1 MSEFTKMKITLDFY
15 NKNIVSVSAKQYDNQ
30 SRYIEISCAENGKA
44 FLADKN
50 TMSAYIR
57 YRKPD
62 GLGCFNDCEIT
73 DEGNILVELTE
84 QMLSAQGKA
93 EADIML
99 LEKVFTSGEKPTD
112 IEDIY
117 EIHAPVIS
125 VMSFYVNIAPTALNH
140 AQIESSYEFN
150 ALSNALSQIDYNNKK
165 VEALDKELT
174 ENENER
180 KTAET
185 ARVNAENTRKTNET
199 VRINAENIRKA
210 AETERKD
217 NEAVRQSNETTR
229 QTQENKRQT
238 DTATAISNA
247 NAAAQNANNKAN
259 DLQNKL
265 DSHHFVLTEDK
276 DVAGGVAGLDSNAK
290 VPISEL
296 YDASTTSKGI
306 VQLTNSV
313 ASTSTTT
320 AATPNSVKV
329 AYDKTLSVETA
340 LNNEITRATAAENAK
355 ANIANPTFTGTPKAP
370 TAAAGTNSTQIA
382 TTAFVQTAVSSGI
395 AASDAMIVKG
405 TIGTNGTVTAL
416 PTTYKTGWTYRV
428 TSAGT
433 YAGQVCEIGDLIIA
447 LVDRNGSGNTN
458 SDWCVAQTN
467 INGAITGVKSGD
479 AYIQASQT
487 GSVVTIT
494 HKDVAATNTTSSV
507 SPAHGGK
514 FTAVKA
520 VTRDA
525 KGHITGVDTETVTL
539 PAEPNQNAFS
549 NVAVGNTT
557 IAADSKTDTLT
568 FAAGRN
574 TTLTPDAN
582 NDKITVSLADKCT
595 TITDWNLATA
605 NGWYLGRRADNS
617 PSEVVE
623 WWYGLVIAHSTTY
636 VRQILYRFG
645 TDNNVSG
652 NNSDRYERI
661 MQNGVWGTWV
671 NTSVRTAV
679 PKNAKF
685 TDTTYSNATTTTS
698 GLMSA
703 NDKLKL
709 DYTNIAY
716 GTCSTAAATSA
727 KVITLSGNT
736 KWTLQKGSVV
746 IVKFTN
752 TNTASSV
759 TLNVNN
765 TGAKRIWV
773 DRAVYTGTSAQYCG
787 YANRNLIYVY
797 DGTYWVWIFGGYDS
811 NTTYSNATLGQGYGT
826 CTTAEAT
833 TAKVVTLSSYNL
845 VVGGIVAVKFTYAV
859 PANSTMNINSRGAKA
874 IYYRGAAIS
883 AGIIKAGDI
892 GVFIYNGT
900 QYHLLSVDRNDSS
913 QTVGNGTIT
922 ITQNG
927 TTKGTFTTNQSGNT
941 TIALTDNNTTYS
953 NMKGATASAAGK
965 AGLVPAPA
973 KGYTTRFLRG
983 DGTWQTPPNTWR
995 GIEDNLTSTSTTKSL
1010 SANQGRILKSLIPSS
1025 AYKLIYALQR
1035 TGTSGN
1041 GTVITTYT
1049 PDYWYTTIGNIRI
1062 LAMNIPVFNIP
1073 VNSTKTITVVLPI
1086 AFSNNS
1092 YYISISM
1099 NLGGNLYSPTSNNY
1113 AYCYSQTNSTLKI
1126 GVNTND
1132 VGGSYGEATDFLS
1145 VLCIGIA

>member
-30 SRYIEISCAENGKA
+30 SRYIEISCTENGKA
-44 FLADKN
+44 FLVDKN

-62 GLGCFNDCEIT
+62 GLGCFNECEIT
-73 DEGNILVELTE
+73 DDGNILVELTE

-117 EIHAPVIS
+117 EIHAPIIS

-180 KTAET
+180 KTAEA
-185 ARVNAENTRKTNET
+185 ARVNAENSRKSAETERVNNENTRKTNET
-199 VRINAENIRKA
+199 VR
-210 AETERKD
+210 
-217 NEAVRQSNETTR
+217 QSNEATR

-247 NAAAQNANNKAN
+247 NSAAENANNKAN

-276 DVAGGVAGLDSNAK
+276 DVAGGVAGLDSNGK
-290 VPISEL
+290 IPNNEVPIVSDLIVSAEEL
-296 YDASTTSKGI
+296 NYVDGVTGNI
-306 VQLTNSV
+306 QNQL
-313 ASTSTTT
+313 
-320 AATPNSVKV
+320 
-329 AYDKTLSVETA
+329 
-340 LNNEITRATAAENAK
+340 NAK

-395 AASDAMIVKG
+395 AASDAMIIKG

-416 PTTYKTGWTYRV
+416 PTTYKIGWTYRV
-428 TSAGT
+428 TGAGT

-494 HKDVAATNTTSSV
+494 HKDVSASDTTSSV

-514 FTAVKA
+514 FTAVKSVA
-520 VTRDA
+520 RDT

-539 PAEPNQNAFS
+539 PNTVASTSS
-549 NVAVGNTT
+549 N
-557 IAADSKTDTLT
+557 
-568 FAAGRN
+568 
-574 TTLTPDAN
+574 
-582 NDKITVSLADKCT
+582 
-595 TITDWNLATA
+595 
-605 NGWYLGRRADNS
+605 
-617 PSEVVE
+617 
-623 WWYGLVIAHSTTY
+623 
-636 VRQILYRFG
+636 
-645 TDNNVSG
+645 
-652 NNSDRYERI
+652 
-661 MQNGVWGTWV
+661 
-671 NTSVRTAV
+671 
-679 PKNAKF
+679 
-685 TDTTYSNATTTTS
+685 
-698 GLMSA
+698 GLMSST
-703 NDKLKL
+703 DKLKL
-709 DYTNIAY
+709 NYTNIAY
-716 GTCSTAAATSA
+716 GTCETDGATSE
-727 KVITLSGNT
+727 KIINISGNNS
-736 KWTLQKGSVV
+736 WTLQKGS
-746 IVKFTN
+746 IIIIKFSA

-765 TGAKRIWV
+765 TGAKSIWV
-773 DRAVYTGTSAQYCG
+773 NNAVYTGTSAQYCG

-797 DGTYWVWIFGGYDS
+797 DGTYWVWVFGGYDS
-811 NTTYSNATLGQGYGT
+811 NTIYSNATLGQGYGT

-883 AGIIKAGDI
+883 SGIIQAGDV
-892 GVFIYNGT
+892 GVFIYNGA
-900 QYHLLSVDRNDSS
+900 QYHLLTVDRNGSDY
-913 QTVGNGTIT
+913 V
-922 ITQNG
+922 
-927 TTKGTFTTNQSGNT
+927 
-941 TIALTDNNTTYS
+941 
-953 NMKGATASAAGK
+953 
-965 AGLVPAPA
+965 
-973 KGYTTRFLRG
+973 
-983 DGTWQTPPNTWR
+983 
-995 GIEDNLTSTSTTKSL
+995 
-1010 SANQGRILKSLIPSS
+1010 PSS
-1025 AYKLIYALQR
+1025 AYKLTYALQR
-1035 TGTSGN
+1035 TGNATGGN
-1041 GTVITTYT
+1041 GTAITTYT
-1049 PDYWYTTIGNIRI
+1049 PDYWYTTIGNVRI

-1073 VNSTKTITVVLPI
+1073 VNSTKSITVVLPI

-1099 NLGGNLYSPTSNNY
+1099 NLGGNSYSPANNDC

-1126 GVNTND
+1126 SVNTND
-1132 VGGSYGEATDFLS
+1132 IGGSYGEATDFLS

>member
-1 MSEFTKMKITLDFY
+1 MKITLDFY

-30 SRYIEISCAENGKA
+30 SRYIEISCTENGKA
-44 FLADKN
+44 FLTDKN

-62 GLGCFNDCEIT
+62 GLGCFNECEIT

-117 EIHAPVIS
+117 EIHAPIIS

-210 AETERKD
+210 AETERKA

-290 VPISEL
+290 VPILEL
-296 YDASTTSKGI
+296 YDASTASKGI
-306 VQLTNSV
+306 VQLTNSI
-313 ASTSTTT
+313 SSGSLST

-340 LNNEITRATAAENAK
+340 LKDEIARATAAENTK

-494 HKDVAATNTTSSV
+494 HKDVTATNTTSSV

-514 FTAVKA
+514 FTAVKSVA
-520 VTRDA
+520 RDT

-539 PAEPNQNAFS
+539 PAA
-549 NVAVGNTT
+549 
-557 IAADSKTDTLT
+557 
-568 FAAGRN
+568 
-574 TTLTPDAN
+574 
-582 NDKITVSLADKCT
+582 
-595 TITDWNLATA
+595 
-605 NGWYLGRRADNS
+605 
-617 PSEVVE
+617 
-623 WWYGLVIAHSTTY
+623 
-636 VRQILYRFG
+636 
-645 TDNNVSG
+645 
-652 NNSDRYERI
+652 
-661 MQNGVWGTWV
+661 
-671 NTSVRTAV
+671 
-679 PKNAKF
+679 
-685 TDTTYSNATTTTS
+685 YSNATTATT

-727 KVITLSGNT
+727 KAITLSGNT
-736 KWTLQKGSVV
+736 KWTLQKGSVI

-765 TGAKRIWV
+765 TGAKSIWV
-773 DRAVYTGTSAQYCG
+773 DRAAYTGTSAQYCG

-859 PANSTMNINSRGAKA
+859 PANSTMNINSKGVKS

-883 AGIIKAGDI
+883 AGIIKAGDV
-892 GVFIYNGT
+892 GLFIYDGA
-900 QYHLLSVDRNDSS
+900 QYHLLSVDRYDSYAITLNKNTSFNDSTIGRVS
-913 QTVGNGTIT
+913 YYDGNIT
-922 ITQNG
+922 N
-927 TTKGTFTTNQSGNT
+927 TTNNAAWSAPSSGYHQIYHNDLSVANYWT
-941 TIALTDNNTTYS
+941 ELAFPVNDVNGLAWRQRRNSLYS
-953 NMKGATASAAGK
+953 GW
-965 AGLVPAPA
+965 
-973 KGYTTRFLRG
+973 Y
-983 DGTWQTPPNTWR
+983 
-995 GIEDNLTSTSTTKSL
+995 
-1010 SANQGRILKSLIPSS
+1010 RILDENNYKTYCTPANIGAALSSHTHNYAGSSS
-1025 AYKLIYALQR
+1025 AGGDANNASKL
-1035 TGTSGN
+1035 GGH
-1041 GTVITTYT
+1041 TYT
-1049 PDYWYTTIGNIRI
+1049 VSSTAP
-1062 LAMNIPVFNIP
+1062 
-1073 VNSTKTITVVLPI
+1073 STKT
-1086 AFSNNS
+1086 
-1092 YYISISM
+1092 
-1099 NLGGNLYSPTSNNY
+1099 
-1113 AYCYSQTNSTLKI
+1113 
-1126 GVNTND
+1126 TND
-1132 VGGSYGEATDFLS
+1132 
-1145 VLCIGIA
+1145 IWIW

>member
-30 SRYIEISCAENGKA
+30 SRYIEISCTENGKA

-62 GLGCFNDCEIT
+62 GLGCFNECEIT

-117 EIHAPVIS
+117 EIHAPIIS

-180 KTAET
+180 KTTEA
-185 ARVNAENTRKTNET
+185 ARVNAENSRKSAETDRINNENTRKTNET
-199 VRINAENIRKA
+199 VR
-210 AETERKD
+210 
-217 NEAVRQSNETTR
+217 QSNEATR

-247 NAAAQNANNKAN
+247 NSAAENANNKAN

-276 DVAGGVAGLDSNAK
+276 DVAGGVAGLDFNAK

-306 VQLTNSV
+306 VQLTNSI
-313 ASTSTTT
+313 SSGSLST

-340 LNNEITRATAAENAK
+340 LNNEITRATAAENTK

-395 AASDAMIVKG
+395 AASDAMIIKG

-428 TSAGT
+428 TGAGT

-447 LVDRNGSGNTN
+447 LVDRNGSGNIN

-514 FTAVKA
+514 FTAVKSVA
-520 VTRDA
+520 RDT
-525 KGHITGVDTETVTL
+525 KGHVTGVDTETVTL
-539 PAEPNQNAFS
+539 PAAYTLPTASSTVLGGVKTGTNITNSSGTISLTKQNVINAL
-549 NVAVGNTT
+549 GYTPGTDTEINTT
-557 IAADSKTDTLT
+557 YTLAKSGSTITLTGSDGSKTSVTDSNSIYTAGKNLSLLGTT
-568 FAAGRN
+568 F
-574 TTLTPDAN
+574 
-582 NDKITVSLADKCT
+582 SLADRCT
-595 TITDWNLATA
+595 IITDWNSVTA
-605 NGWYLGRRADNS
+605 NGWYMATGANNAPES
-617 PSEVVE
+617 STAWFYGVVM
-623 WWYGLVIAHSTTY
+623 AHSTTY
-636 VRQILYRFG
+636 VRQILYKFSK
-645 TDNNVSG
+645 DNIVSG
-652 NNSDRYERI
+652 SNCDRYERI
-661 MQNGVWGTWV
+661 MHNGTWGTWV
-671 NTSVRTAV
+671 NTSVKAAV
-679 PKNAKF
+679 PANAKF
-685 TDTTYSNATTTTS
+685 TDT
-698 GLMSA
+698 
-703 NDKLKL
+703 
-709 DYTNIAY
+709 
-716 GTCSTAAATSA
+716 
-727 KVITLSGNT
+727 
-736 KWTLQKGSVV
+736 
-746 IVKFTN
+746 
-752 TNTASSV
+752 
-759 TLNVNN
+759 
-765 TGAKRIWV
+765 
-773 DRAVYTGTSAQYCG
+773 
-787 YANRNLIYVY
+787 
-797 DGTYWVWIFGGYDS
+797 
-811 NTTYSNATLGQGYGT
+811 NTTYSTGT
-826 CTTAEAT
+826 
-833 TAKVVTLSSYNL
+833 S
-845 VVGGIVAVKFTYAV
+845 TY
-859 PANSTMNINSRGAKA
+859 S
-874 IYYRGAAIS
+874 
-883 AGIIKAGDI
+883 
-892 GVFIYNGT
+892 
-900 QYHLLSVDRNDSS
+900 
-913 QTVGNGTIT
+913 
-922 ITQNG
+922 G
-927 TTKGTFTTNQSGNT
+927 TTKLYTETGS
-941 TIALTDNNTTYS
+941 LTDGTMTQRSITNALNTKASSSHTHNYAGS
-953 NMKGATASAAGK
+953 STAGGAATSLSSSGIIEVMKKIYPVGCIYMSVSSTNPSTIFG
-965 AGLVPAPA
+965 
-973 KGYTTRFLRG
+973 F
-983 DGTWQTPPNTWR
+983 GTWVAW
-995 GIEDNLTSTSTTKSL
+995 
-1010 SANQGRILKSLIPSS
+1010 
-1025 AYKLIYALQR
+1025 
-1035 TGTSGN
+1035 GN
-1041 GTVITTYT
+1041 GRV
-1049 PDYWYTTIGNIRI
+1049 
-1062 LAMNIPVFNIP
+1062 PV
-1073 VNSTKTITVVLPI
+1073 
-1086 AFSNNS
+1086 
-1092 YYISISM
+1092 
-1099 NLGGNLYSPTSNNY
+1099 
-1113 AYCYSQTNSTLKI
+1113 
-1126 GVNTND
+1126 GVNTSDSNFNTVEKTGGSSSVKLTVNQMPSHSHTTGVFNSVSGIAENGLTDLWIVGGGETATTYGESIPSRD
-1132 VGGSYGEATDFLS
+1132 VGGGQAHTNLQPYITCYMWKRTA
-1145 VLCIGIA
+1145 

>member
-1 MSEFTKMKITLDFY
+1 MSKFTKIKITLDFY

-30 SRYIEISCAENGKA
+30 SRYIEISCTENGKA

-62 GLGCFNDCEIT
+62 GFGCFNDCEIT

-117 EIHAPVIS
+117 EIHAPIIS
-125 VMSFYVNIAPTALNH
+125 VMSFYVNIAPTTLNH

-180 KTAET
+180 KTAEA
-185 ARVNAENTRKTNET
+185 ARVNAENSRKSAETDRVNNENTRKANET
-199 VRINAENIRKA
+199 
-210 AETERKD
+210 
-217 NEAVRQSNETTR
+217 VRQSNEATR

-247 NAAAQNANNKAN
+247 NSAAENANNKAN

-265 DSHHFVLTEDK
+265 DTHHFVLTEDK

-296 YDASTTSKGI
+296 YDASTASKGI

-395 AASDAMIVKG
+395 AASDAMIIKG

-428 TSAGT
+428 TGAGT

-514 FTAVKA
+514 FTAVKSVA
-520 VTRDA
+520 RDT

-539 PAEPNQNAFS
+539 PAAYTLPTASSTVLGGVKTGSNITNSSGTISLTKQNVINALGYTPGTGSGTAYSTGTATYSGITKLYTGTGSATDGTMTQNAITS
-549 NVAVGNTT
+549 ALNGKAASSHTHSYIPLSGSSAITGNLTSST
-557 IAADSKTDTLT
+557 NEQKNLGDKTHRWNEIWAKSLKISGDGATYGMTYIADSGLYIGNLDELGGNLNHIWFTDECYIMSHL
-568 FAAGRN
+568 N
-574 TTLTPDAN
+574 VDE
-582 NDKITVSLADKCT
+582 D
-595 TITDWNLATA
+595 
-605 NGWYLGRRADNS
+605 
-617 PSEVVE
+617 
-623 WWYGLVIAHSTTY
+623 LV
-636 VRQILYRFG
+636 
-645 TDNNVSG
+645 VSG
-652 NNSDRYERI
+652 NI
-661 MQNGVWGTWV
+661 LGTGVTNLIKKIYPVGSIYISTVSTNPSTLFGFGTWV
-671 NTSVRTAV
+671 QIKDTFLLAAGTAYTAGSTGGSATHTLTVNEIPSHTHKFTGTSATTTSSGNHTHSVTFTTTAGASNMLGAFGGSDGNSIGNTS
-679 PKNAKF
+679 
-685 TDTTYSNATTTTS
+685 TTTTS
-698 GLMSA
+698 NGSH
-703 NDKLKL
+703 
-709 DYTNIAY
+709 TH
-716 GTCSTAAATSA
+716 GFTA
-727 KVITLSGNT
+727 
-736 KWTLQKGSVV
+736 QGS
-746 IVKFTN
+746 N
-752 TNTASSV
+752 S
-759 TLNVNN
+759 N
-765 TGAKRIWV
+765 TGAGQAHNNMPPYLTVYMWKR
-773 DRAVYTGTSAQYCG
+773 
-787 YANRNLIYVY
+787 
-797 DGTYWVWIFGGYDS
+797 
-811 NTTYSNATLGQGYGT
+811 
-826 CTTAEAT
+826 TA
-833 TAKVVTLSSYNL
+833 
-845 VVGGIVAVKFTYAV
+845 
-859 PANSTMNINSRGAKA
+859 
-874 IYYRGAAIS
+874 
-883 AGIIKAGDI
+883 
-892 GVFIYNGT
+892 
-900 QYHLLSVDRNDSS
+900 
-913 QTVGNGTIT
+913 
-922 ITQNG
+922 
-927 TTKGTFTTNQSGNT
+927 
-941 TIALTDNNTTYS
+941 
-953 NMKGATASAAGK
+953 
-965 AGLVPAPA
+965 
-973 KGYTTRFLRG
+973 
-983 DGTWQTPPNTWR
+983 
-995 GIEDNLTSTSTTKSL
+995 
-1010 SANQGRILKSLIPSS
+1010 
-1025 AYKLIYALQR
+1025 
-1035 TGTSGN
+1035 
-1041 GTVITTYT
+1041 
-1049 PDYWYTTIGNIRI
+1049 
-1062 LAMNIPVFNIP
+1062 
-1073 VNSTKTITVVLPI
+1073 
-1086 AFSNNS
+1086 
-1092 YYISISM
+1092 
-1099 NLGGNLYSPTSNNY
+1099 
-1113 AYCYSQTNSTLKI
+1113 
-1126 GVNTND
+1126 
-1132 VGGSYGEATDFLS
+1132 
-1145 VLCIGIA
+1145 

>member
-30 SRYIEISCAENGKA
+30 SRYIEISCTENGKA

-62 GLGCFNDCEIT
+62 GLGCFNECEIT

-84 QMLSAQGKA
+84 QMLSAHGKA

-210 AETERKD
+210 AETERKA

-428 TSAGT
+428 TGAGT

-494 HKDVAATNTTSSV
+494 HKDVTATNTTSSV

-514 FTAVKA
+514 FTAVKSVA
-520 VTRDA
+520 RDT

-539 PAEPNQNAFS
+539 PAAYTLPTASSTVLGGIKTGTNITNSSGTISLTKQNVINALGYTPGTGSGTAYSTGTATYSGITKLYTGTGSATDGTMTQNAITS
-549 NVAVGNTT
+549 ALNGKAASSHTHSYIPLAGSSAITGNLISSTNKQKNLGDKTHEWNEVWTKSLNINTEDGDGYAYGMSYVTDEETSDTNISQGLYIGNMNDIEGIENSHT
-557 IAADSKTDTLT
+557 IYFTDDCNILNTLT
-568 FAAGRN
+568 VARLQGTGVTNLIKKIYPVGSIYISTVSTNPSTLFGFGTWTQIKDTFLLAAG
-574 TTLTPDAN
+574 TTYKAGSTGGSATHTLTVN
-582 NDKITVSLADKCT
+582 EI
-595 TITDWNLATA
+595 
-605 NGWYLGRRADNS
+605 
-617 PSEVVE
+617 PS
-623 WWYGLVIAHSTTY
+623 HTH
-636 VRQILYRFG
+636 
-645 TDNNVSG
+645 
-652 NNSDRYERI
+652 
-661 MQNGVWGTWV
+661 
-671 NTSVRTAV
+671 
-679 PKNAKF
+679 KF
-685 TDTTYSNATTTTS
+685 TGTSTTTTS
-698 GLMSA
+698 
-703 NDKLKL
+703 
-709 DYTNIAY
+709 
-716 GTCSTAAATSA
+716 
-727 KVITLSGNT
+727 SGNHT
-736 KWTLQKGSVV
+736 H
-746 IVKFTN
+746 
-752 TNTASSV
+752 SV
-759 TLNVNN
+759 TFTTTAGASNMLGAFGGSDGNSIGNTSTTTTSNGSHTHGFTAQGSNSN
-765 TGAKRIWV
+765 TGAGQAHNNMPPYLTVYMWKR
-773 DRAVYTGTSAQYCG
+773 
-787 YANRNLIYVY
+787 
-797 DGTYWVWIFGGYDS
+797 
-811 NTTYSNATLGQGYGT
+811 
-826 CTTAEAT
+826 TA
-833 TAKVVTLSSYNL
+833 
-845 VVGGIVAVKFTYAV
+845 
-859 PANSTMNINSRGAKA
+859 
-874 IYYRGAAIS
+874 
-883 AGIIKAGDI
+883 
-892 GVFIYNGT
+892 
-900 QYHLLSVDRNDSS
+900 
-913 QTVGNGTIT
+913 
-922 ITQNG
+922 
-927 TTKGTFTTNQSGNT
+927 
-941 TIALTDNNTTYS
+941 
-953 NMKGATASAAGK
+953 
-965 AGLVPAPA
+965 
-973 KGYTTRFLRG
+973 
-983 DGTWQTPPNTWR
+983 
-995 GIEDNLTSTSTTKSL
+995 
-1010 SANQGRILKSLIPSS
+1010 
-1025 AYKLIYALQR
+1025 
-1035 TGTSGN
+1035 
-1041 GTVITTYT
+1041 
-1049 PDYWYTTIGNIRI
+1049 
-1062 LAMNIPVFNIP
+1062 
-1073 VNSTKTITVVLPI
+1073 
-1086 AFSNNS
+1086 
-1092 YYISISM
+1092 
-1099 NLGGNLYSPTSNNY
+1099 
-1113 AYCYSQTNSTLKI
+1113 
-1126 GVNTND
+1126 
-1132 VGGSYGEATDFLS
+1132 
-1145 VLCIGIA
+1145 